1 MVDLDCPSETD
12 TRYGVETALGDD
24 GIRQAIGRALEQ
36 FLGPTAQESGQAIAD
51 QVRFFRWRAAMKII
65 ERAKRYAEKKGL
77 STSDVPLR
85 FLVPFLEQ
93 ASLQEEDSQLSEMW
107 SALLAKA
114 RDEYKDRYA
123 SFLSILSALSPTE
136 AATLRDMWQSADPHD
151 LFSAW
156 AADAPMQHLQ
166 PYSEAASTIGGHIL
180 RFKCEVTAS
189 DFMTDGAVVY
199 FFDED
204 DVPNMNE
211 LNFRDMDEFTDLIH
225 LQSLGLVSVLW
236 STVVTPKH
244 RHFVVVG
251 RISPFGYDFLETC
264 EGTQE

>member
-1 MVDLDCPSETD
+1 MEA
-12 TRYGVETALGDD
+12 ALGDD
-24 GIRQAIGRALEQ
+24 GIRQAIGRVLEQ
-36 FLGPTAQESGQAIAD
+36 FLGPAAHESGQAIAD
-51 QVRFFRWRAAMKII
+51 QLHFFRWRAAMKII
-65 ERAKRYAEKKGL
+65 ERAKRYAEEKGL
-77 STSDVPLR
+77 SASDVPLR

-107 SALLAKA
+107 SALLANA
-114 RDEYKDRYA
+114 RDEYKDRYV
-123 SFLSILSALSPTE
+123 SFLSILSALSPAE
-136 AATLRDMWQSADPHD
+136 AAALRDMWRSADPRD
-151 LFSAW
+151 VFSAW
-156 AADAPMQHLQ
+156 TADAPMQHLE
-166 PYSEAASTIGGHIL
+166 PYFEASTSGGHIL
-180 RFKCEVTAS
+180 RFQCEVTAR

-211 LNFRDMDEFTDLIH
+211 LNFRNMDEFTDLIH

-236 STVVTPKH
+236 STPKH

-264 EGTQE
+264 EGTQEQ